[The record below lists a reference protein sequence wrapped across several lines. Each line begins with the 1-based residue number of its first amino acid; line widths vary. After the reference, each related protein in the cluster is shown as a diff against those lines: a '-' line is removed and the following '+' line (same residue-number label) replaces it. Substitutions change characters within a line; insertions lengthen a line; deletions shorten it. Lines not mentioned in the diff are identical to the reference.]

1 MLAMSHT
8 QIASVEARSSLALR
22 QGSAQGNAA
31 KAPVA
36 DPSSLEG
43 HLARAPSRAYA
54 AKEHVFTEGDPRANL
69 YRIESGAVCMY
80 KVMPDGRRQVLGF
93 AYAGDLIGLGSSSEH
108 QFNAQ
113 ATKACELRI
122 LPWSLVQRIG
132 RQDPEFGFKLY
143 EAAAQ
148 ELAAAHDLLLTTGQ
162 RTAMESLAAFLLA
175 MARRGRR
182 GKDGNTVI
190 DLPMTRSDIG
200 DFLGLTIETVSR
212 TFTKLR
218 QLKIIDLAQCTE
230 VHVVD
235 MDALEDLAQG
245 EGA

>member
-1 MLAMSHT
+1 MLALSHAPT
-8 QIASVEARSSLALR
+8 AALEGSRSALALR
-22 QGSAQGNAA
+22 QGTALG
-31 KAPVA
+31 KAPAA
-36 DPSSLEG
+36 DPTSLEG
-43 HLARAPSRAYA
+43 HLARAPQRTFA

-245 EGA
+245 EAA

>member
-1 MLAMSHT
+1 MLAHT
-8 QIASVEARSSLALR
+8 QASQVHSETARAAAAALR
-22 QGSAQGNAA
+22 GAQAA
-31 KAPVA
+31 
-36 DPSSLEG
+36 PSTLEG
-43 HLARAPSRAYA
+43 HLSRAPLRSFA
-54 AKEHVFTEGDPRANL
+54 AKEHVFTEGDARTNL
-69 YRIESGAVCMY
+69 YRLESGAVCLY

-93 AYAGDLIGLGSSSEH
+93 AYAGDLIGLGSSGEH

-113 ATKACELRI
+113 ATKPAELRI
-122 LPWSLVQRIG
+122 LPWSLVQRIA
-132 RQDPEFGFKLY
+132 RNDPEFGFKLY

-162 RTAMESLAAFLLA
+162 RTAMESLAAFLMA

-182 GKDGNTVI
+182 AKDGHVII

-218 QLKIIDLAQCTE
+218 QLRIIDLAQCTQ
-230 VHVVD
+230 VHVLD

-245 EGA
+245 ESA

>member
-1 MLAMSHT
+1 MLAHT
-8 QIASVEARSSLALR
+8 QASHHSALAEARRAFPPRASRVQNPCTLS
-22 QGSAQGNAA
+22 
-31 KAPVA
+31 
-36 DPSSLEG
+36 D
-43 HLARAPSRAYA
+43 HLSRAPLRSFA
-54 AKEHVFTEGDPRANL
+54 AKEHVFTEGDPRTNL
-69 YRIESGAVCMY
+69 YRLESGAVCLY

-93 AYAGDLIGLGSSSEH
+93 AYAGDLIGLGSCGEH

-113 ATKACELRI
+113 ATKGSELRI

-132 RQDPEFGFKLY
+132 REDPEFGFKLY

-175 MARRGRR
+175 MARRGRQ
-182 GKDGNTVI
+182 GKDGHTII

-218 QLKIIDLAQCTE
+218 NLHIIDLAQCTQ
-230 VHVVD
+230 VHVLD

>member
-1 MLAMSHT
+1 MLALSHAP
-8 QIASVEARSSLALR
+8 IASLEGTRSALALR
-22 QGSAQGNAA
+22 PGSPKTPA
-31 KAPVA
+31 A
-36 DPSSLEG
+36 DPTSLEG
-43 HLARAPSRAYA
+43 HLARAPARTFA

-69 YRIESGAVCMY
+69 YRIESGAVCLY

-182 GKDGNTVI
+182 GKDGKTVI

-230 VHVVD
+230 VHVMD

-245 EGA
+245 EAV

>member
-1 MLAMSHT
+1 MLAHT
-8 QIASVEARSSLALR
+8 QASQTHGET
-22 QGSAQGNAA
+22 
-31 KAPVA
+31 
-36 DPSSLEG
+36 
-43 HLARAPSRAYA
+43 ARASASLRNVQGAAPSTLESHLSRAPLRSFS

-69 YRIESGAVCMY
+69 YRLESGAVCLY

-93 AYAGDLIGLGSSSEH
+93 AYAGDLIGLGSCGEH

-113 ATKACELRI
+113 ATKASELRI

-132 RQDPEFGFKLY
+132 RNDPEFGFKLY

-182 GKDGNTVI
+182 AKDGHVII

-218 QLKIIDLAQCTE
+218 HLRIIDLAQCTQ
-230 VHVVD
+230 VHVLD
-235 MDALEDLAQG
+235 MDAMEDLAQG
-245 EGA
+245 EAA

>member
-1 MLAMSHT
+1 MLAQTQASH
-8 QIASVEARSSLALR
+8 SVLATARRLHAARNAPQGTALTL
-22 QGSAQGNAA
+22 
-31 KAPVA
+31 
-36 DPSSLEG
+36 DD
-43 HLARAPSRAYA
+43 HLSRAPLRSFA
-54 AKEHVFTEGDPRANL
+54 AKEHVFTEGDARANL
-69 YRIESGAVCMY
+69 YRLESGAVCLY

-93 AYAGDLIGLGSSSEH
+93 AYAGDLIGLGSSGEH

-113 ATKACELRI
+113 ATKGSELRI
-122 LPWSLVQRIG
+122 LPWSLVQRLG
-132 RQDPEFGFKLY
+132 REDSEFAFKLY
-143 EAAAQ
+143 EAAAR

-182 GKDGNTVI
+182 GKDGKTII

-218 QLKIIDLAQCTE
+218 NLHIIDLAQCTE
-230 VHVVD
+230 VHVLD

-245 EGA
+245 EGG

>member
-1 MLAMSHT
+1 MLAHT
-8 QIASVEARSSLALR
+8 QASQAFAETARANASAR
-22 QGSAQGNAA
+22 AGQGPS
-31 KAPVA
+31 
-36 DPSSLEG
+36 PSSLES
-43 HLARAPSRAYA
+43 HLSRAPLRSFA

-69 YRIESGAVCMY
+69 YRLESGAVCLY

-93 AYAGDLIGLGSSSEH
+93 AYAGDLIGLGSCGEH

-113 ATKACELRI
+113 ATKASELRI
-122 LPWSLVQRIG
+122 LPWSMVQRIG
-132 RQDPEFGFKLY
+132 RNDPEFGFKLY

-182 GKDGNTVI
+182 AKDGHTII

-218 QLKIIDLAQCTE
+218 HLRIIDLAQCTQ
-230 VHVVD
+230 VHVLD

-245 EGA
+245 EAA